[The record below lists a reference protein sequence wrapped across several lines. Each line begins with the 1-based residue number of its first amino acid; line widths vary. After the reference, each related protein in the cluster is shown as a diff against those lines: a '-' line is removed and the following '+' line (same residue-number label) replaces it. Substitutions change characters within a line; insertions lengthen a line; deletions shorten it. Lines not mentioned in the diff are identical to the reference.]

1 MRVWHG
7 LDQVS
12 PEFGPAVVT
21 IGNFDGVHRGHQEV
35 LAHAKARAAE
45 LGGLPVV
52 ALTFDPH
59 PMTVLRPERA
69 PAMLSRAEERAELL
83 IRYGADAVLIL
94 PFSKEVSGWSPEEF
108 IERVLVGALHA
119 KAIVVGENFRFG
131 HKAAGHVDTLV
142 AAGAKD
148 GFQVEGLGLAGDA
161 QPWSSTY
168 IRERI
173 AEGDVEAAA
182 DALGRPLRVTGVVV
196 EGDKRGRELGYP
208 TANIP
213 ADPTAAVPLDG
224 VYAGWLT
231 VLEPAAGGQSPCYPA
246 PPPQSAYGEPLPAAI
261 SVGSNPT
268 FDGVDRRVES
278 YVLDRDDLELYGARI
293 AVDFVARLRG
303 TQIRF
308 DTIDELLVQM
318 KADVDGA
325 RRILTGN

>member
-1 MRVWHG
+1 MQVWHG
-7 LDQVS
+7 LDEVGA
-12 PEFGPAVVT
+12 EFGPSVVT

-45 LGGLPVV
+45 LGGQAGALPVV

-59 PMTVLRPERA
+59 PMRVLRPDHA
-69 PAMLSRAEERAELL
+69 PLMLSEPGQRAELL
-83 IRYGADAVLIL
+83 GQHGADAVLIL
-94 PFSKEVSGWSPEEF
+94 PFDKDVASWSPEEF
-108 IERVLVGALHA
+108 IERVLVGTLHA

-131 HKAAGHVDTLV
+131 HRAAGHVDTLV
-142 AAGAKD
+142 AAGTTY
-148 GFQVEGLGLAGDA
+148 GFQVEGLRLAGDA

-168 IRERI
+168 VRQQL
-173 AEGDVEAAA
+173 ADGHVEAAA
-182 DALGRPLRVTGVVV
+182 EALGRPLRVTGVVI

-213 ADPTAAVPLDG
+213 ADPTAAVPQDG

-231 VLEPAAGGQSPCYPA
+231 VLTPAEGGPS
-246 PPPQSAYGEPLPAAI
+246 YGERMPAAI

-278 YVLDRDDLELYGARI
+278 YVLDRDDLELYGAKVAI
-293 AVDFVARLRG
+293 DFVARLRG
-303 TQIRF
+303 SQIRF
-308 DTIDELLVQM
+308 ETIDELLVQM

-325 RRILTGN
+325 RHVLTRN

>member
-7 LDQVS
+7 LDEVS
-12 PEFGPAVVT
+12 PDLGPAVVT

-35 LAHAKARAAE
+35 LAHARARAAG

-59 PMTVLRPERA
+59 PIAVLRPDRA
-69 PAMLSRAEERAELL
+69 PAMLSRPDERAELL
-83 IRYGADAVLIL
+83 GRYGADAVLIL
-94 PFSKEVSGWSPEEF
+94 PFTKEVSGWAPEEF
-108 IERVLVGALHA
+108 IDRVLVGALHA
-119 KAIVVGENFRFG
+119 KAVVVGENFRFG
-131 HKAAGHVDTLV
+131 HRAAGHVDTLV

-148 GFQVEGLGLAGDA
+148 GFQVEGLGLAGDG

-182 DALGRPLRVTGVVV
+182 EALGRPLRVTGVVV

-213 ADPTAAVPLDG
+213 ADPSAAIPLDG
-224 VYAGWLT
+224 VYAGRLT
-231 VLEPAAGGQSPCYPA
+231 VLEPAPGA
-246 PPPQSAYGEPLPAAI
+246 PSYDEPLPAAI

-278 YVLDRDDLELYGARI
+278 YVLDRDDLELYGAE
-293 AVDFVARLRG
+293 VEVSFVARIRG
-303 TQIRF
+303 MLRF
-308 DTIDELLVQM
+308 DSVEELVEQM
-318 KADVDGA
+318 ADDVERSRHLLGA
-325 RRILTGN
+325 APR

>member
-12 PEFGPAVVT
+12 PDAGPTVVT

-35 LAHAKARAAE
+35 LAHAEARAAE

-59 PMTVLRPERA
+59 PMRVLRPDHA
-69 PAMLSRAEERAELL
+69 PLMLSEPEQRAELL
-83 IRYGADAVLIL
+83 GRYGADAVLIL
-94 PFSKEVSGWSPEEF
+94 PFTKEVSGWSPEEF
-108 IERVLVGALHA
+108 IDRVLVTALHA
-119 KAIVVGENFRFG
+119 KAVVVGENFRFG

-142 AAGAKD
+142 QAGAQY
-148 GFQVEGLGLAGDA
+148 GFQVEGLSLAGEQ

-168 IRERI
+168 VRQQL
-173 AEGDVEAAA
+173 ADGDVEAAA
-182 DALGRPLRVTGVVV
+182 EALGRPFRVTGVVV

-213 ADPTAAVPLDG
+213 ADPGAAVPQDG

-231 VLEPAAGGQSPCYPA
+231 VLTPA
-246 PPPQSAYGEPLPAAI
+246 PGAPAYPDALPAAI

-278 YVLDRDDLELYGARI
+278 YVLDRDDLELYGAKVAI
-293 AVDFVARLRG
+293 DFVARLRG

-308 DTIDELLVQM
+308 DTIDDLLVQM

-325 RRILTGN
+325 RGLLAGD

>member
-12 PEFGPAVVT
+12 PEFGPTVVT

-35 LAHAKARAAE
+35 LAHAKALAAE

-59 PMTVLRPERA
+59 PMRVLRPDHA
-69 PAMLSRAEERAELL
+69 PQMLSEPEERAELL
-83 IRYGADAVLIL
+83 TRYGADAVLIL
-94 PFSKEVSGWSPEEF
+94 PFTKEVSSWPPDEF
-108 IERVLVGALHA
+108 IDRVLVRTLHA
-119 KAIVVGENFRFG
+119 KAVVVGENFRFG
-131 HKAAGHVDTLV
+131 HKAAGHVDTLI
-142 AAGAKD
+142 AAGAEA
-148 GFQVEGLGLAGDA
+148 GFQVEGLSLAGDE

-182 DALGRPLRVTGVVV
+182 AALGRPLRVTGVVV

-213 ADPTAAVPLDG
+213 ADPTAAIPLDG
-224 VYAGWLT
+224 VYAGRLT
-231 VLEPAAGGQSPCYPA
+231 VLEPAPGA
-246 PPPQSAYGEPLPAAI
+246 PSYDEPLPAAI

-278 YVLDRDDLELYGARI
+278 YVLDRDDLELYGARV

-318 KADVDGA
+318 KADVDQA
-325 RRILTGN
+325 RRVLTQN

>member
-7 LDQVS
+7 LDQVE
-12 PEFGPAVVT
+12 PDFGPSVVT

-59 PMTVLRPERA
+59 PMAVLRPDRA
-69 PAMLSRAEERAELL
+69 PAMLSEPEERAGLL
-83 IRYGADAVLIL
+83 TKHGADAVLIL
-94 PFSKEVSGWSPEEF
+94 PFTKDVANWSPEEF
-108 IERVLVGALHA
+108 IDRVLVGTLHA
-119 KAIVVGENFRFG
+119 KAVVVGDNFRFG

-142 AAGAKD
+142 AAGARD
-148 GFQVEGLGLAGDA
+148 GFQVEGLSLAGDA

-168 IRERI
+168 IRQRI

-182 DALGRPLRVTGVVV
+182 EALGRPLRVTGVVV
-196 EGDKRGRELGYP
+196 EGDKRGRELGFP

-213 ADPTAAVPLDG
+213 ADPKAAIPLDG

-231 VLEPAAGGQSPCYPA
+231 VLEPGPDGPSYD
-246 PPPQSAYGEPLPAAI
+246 EPLPAAI

-293 AVDFVARLRG
+293 TVDFVARLRG
-303 TQIRF
+303 SQIRF
-308 DTIDELLVQM
+308 DSIDELLVQM
-318 KADVDGA
+318 KADVAGA
-325 RRILTGN
+325 RRILTEA

>member
-1 MRVWHG
+1 MQVWHG
-7 LDQVS
+7 LDEVGAD
-12 PEFGPAVVT
+12 FGPSVVT

-59 PMTVLRPERA
+59 PMRVLRPDHA
-69 PAMLSRAEERAELL
+69 PLMLSEPGQRADLL
-83 IRYGADAVLIL
+83 GAHGADAVLIL
-94 PFSKEVSGWSPEEF
+94 PFDKDVASWPPEEF
-108 IERVLVGALHA
+108 IERVLVGTLHA
-119 KAIVVGENFRFG
+119 KAVVVGENFRFG
-131 HKAAGHVDTLV
+131 HRAAGHVDTLV
-142 AAGAKD
+142 AAGTTY
-148 GFQVEGLGLAGDA
+148 GFQVEGLSLAGEA

-168 IRERI
+168 VRQEL
-173 AEGDVEAAA
+173 ADGHVEAAA
-182 DALGRPLRVTGVVV
+182 EALGRPLRVTGVVI

-213 ADPTAAVPLDG
+213 ADPTAAVPQDG

-231 VLEPAAGGQSPCYPA
+231 VLTPAEGGPA
-246 PPPQSAYGEPLPAAI
+246 TVSIGFGEPMPAAI

-278 YVLDRDDLELYGARI
+278 YVLDRDDLELYGARVAI
-293 AVDFVARLRG
+293 DFVARLRG
-303 TQIRF
+303 SQIRF
-308 DTIDELLVQM
+308 ETIDDLLVQM

-325 RRILTGN
+325 RGILTQN

>member
-7 LDQVS
+7 LDQVE
-12 PEFGPAVVT
+12 PEFGPSVVT

-59 PMTVLRPERA
+59 PMAVLRPDRA
-69 PAMLSRAEERAELL
+69 PAMLSEPVERAEMLGKH
-83 IRYGADAVLIL
+83 GADAVLIL
-94 PFSKEVSGWSPEEF
+94 PFDKDVASWPPEDF
-108 IERVLVGALHA
+108 IERVLVGTLHA
-119 KAIVVGENFRFG
+119 KAVVVGENFRFG

-142 AAGAKD
+142 EAGVTH
-148 GFQVEGLGLAGDA
+148 GFQVEGLSLAGDG

-168 IRERI
+168 IRGRI

-182 DALGRPLRVTGVVV
+182 DALGRPLRITGVVV
-196 EGDKRGRELGYP
+196 EGDKRGRELGFP

-213 ADPTAAVPLDG
+213 ADPHAAIPLDG

-231 VLEPAAGGQSPCYPA
+231 VLEPAPGTPPYP
-246 PPPQSAYGEPLPAAI
+246 EPLPAAI

-278 YVLDRDDLELYGARI
+278 YVLDRDDLELYGSRI

-303 TQIRF
+303 SQIRF
-308 DTIDELLVQM
+308 DTIDELRFQI
-318 KADVDGA
+318 KADADGA

>member
-7 LDQVS
+7 LDEV
-12 PEFGPAVVT
+12 GPDYGPSVVT

-35 LAHAKARAAE
+35 LAHARARAAE

-59 PMTVLRPERA
+59 PMSVLRPEHV
-69 PAMLSRAEERAELL
+69 PATISVPSERAELL
-83 IRYGADAVLIL
+83 AAAGADAVLIL
-94 PFSKEVSGWSPEEF
+94 PFDRDVASWSPQEF
-108 IERVLVGALHA
+108 IERVLIGTLHA
-119 KAIVVGENFRFG
+119 KAVVVGENFRFG

-142 AAGAKD
+142 TAGALA
-148 GFQVEGLGLAGDA
+148 GFQVEGLTLTGDR

-168 IRERI
+168 IRELI
-173 AEGDVEAAA
+173 AEGDVERAAE
-182 DALGRPLRVTGVVV
+182 ALGRPVRVTGVVV

-213 ADPTAAVPLDG
+213 AEAGVAVPLDG

-231 VLEPAAGGQSPCYPA
+231 VLEPAPGAPA
-246 PPPQSAYGEPLPAAI
+246 YDESLPAAI

-303 TQIRF
+303 SQIRF
-308 DTIDELLVQM
+308 ETIDDLLVQM
-318 KADVDGA
+318 KADVDAA
-325 RRILTGN
+325 RRLLTDEAQD

>member
-7 LDQVS
+7 LDEV
-12 PEFGPAVVT
+12 GPDYGPSVVT

-35 LAHAKARAAE
+35 LAHARARAAE

-59 PMTVLRPERA
+59 PMSVLRPGHA
-69 PAMLSRAEERAELL
+69 PATISAPSERAELL
-83 IRYGADAVLIL
+83 GAAGADAVLIL
-94 PFSKEVSGWSPEEF
+94 PFDRDVASWSPQEF
-108 IERVLVGALHA
+108 IDRVLIGTLHA
-119 KAIVVGENFRFG
+119 KAVVVGENFRFG
-131 HKAAGHVDTLV
+131 HKAAGHLDTLV
-142 AAGAKD
+142 AAGALA
-148 GFQVEGLGLAGDA
+148 GFQVEGLPLSGDR

-168 IRERI
+168 IRELI
-173 AEGDVEAAA
+173 AEGDVELAAK
-182 DALGRPLRVTGVVV
+182 ALGRPLRVTGVVV

-213 ADPTAAVPLDG
+213 AEAGAAVPLDG

-231 VLEPAAGGQSPCYPA
+231 VLESAPGAPAYDES
-246 PPPQSAYGEPLPAAI
+246 LPAAI

-303 TQIRF
+303 SQIRF
-308 DTIDELLVQM
+308 DTIDDLLVQM
-318 KADVDGA
+318 KADVDAARALLTHGA
-325 RRILTGN
+325 QD

>member
-7 LDQVS
+7 LDEVS
-12 PEFGPAVVT
+12 PDFGPAVVT

-35 LAHAKARAAE
+35 LAHARARAAE

-59 PMTVLRPERA
+59 PMRVLRPDHA
-69 PAMLSRAEERAELL
+69 PLMLSKPEQRAVLL
-83 IRYGADAVLIL
+83 GKHGADAVLIL
-94 PFSKEVSGWSPEEF
+94 PFTKEVSGWPPEEF
-108 IERVLVGALHA
+108 IERVLVDTLHA
-119 KAIVVGENFRFG
+119 KAVVVGENFRFG
-131 HKAAGHVDTLV
+131 HRAAGHVDTLV
-142 AAGAKD
+142 QAGTQY
-148 GFQVEGLGLAGDA
+148 GFQVEGLSLAGER

-168 IRERI
+168 IRERL

-182 DALGRPLRVTGVVV
+182 EALGRPLRVTGVVV
-196 EGDKRGRELGYP
+196 EGDKRGRELGFP

-213 ADPTAAVPLDG
+213 ADPGAAVPQDG

-231 VLEPAAGGQSPCYPA
+231 VLTPA
-246 PPPQSAYGEPLPAAI
+246 PGAPAYPDRLPAAI

-268 FDGVDRRVES
+268 FDGIDRRVES
-278 YVLDRDDLELYGARI
+278 YVLDRDDLELYGAEVAI
-293 AVDFVARLRG
+293 DFVARLRG

-308 DTIDELLVQM
+308 ETIDELLVQM

-325 RRILTGN
+325 RRLLGPDQS

>member
-12 PEFGPAVVT
+12 PDLGPTVVT

-35 LAHAKARAAE
+35 LAHARARAAE

-59 PMTVLRPERA
+59 PMVVLRPDRA
-69 PAMLSRAEERAELL
+69 PAMLSRPEERAGLL
-83 IRYGADAVLIL
+83 TGYGADAVLIL
-94 PFSKEVSGWSPEEF
+94 PFTKDVSGWSPEEF

-119 KAIVVGENFRFG
+119 KAVVVGENFRFG

-148 GFQVEGLGLAGDA
+148 GFQVEGLSLSGDA

-173 AEGDVEAAA
+173 AAGDVEAAA
-182 DALGRPLRVTGVVV
+182 EALGRPLRVTGVVV

-213 ADPTAAVPLDG
+213 ADATAAIPLDG

-231 VLEPAAGGQSPCYPA
+231 VLEPAPGA
-246 PPPQSAYGEPLPAAI
+246 PSYDEPLPAAI

-303 TQIRF
+303 SQIRF
-308 DTIDELLVQM
+308 ETIDELLVQM

-325 RRILTGN
+325 RRILTQN

>member
-7 LDQVS
+7 LDQVE
-12 PEFGPAVVT
+12 PEFGPSVVT

-59 PMTVLRPERA
+59 PMAVLRPDRA
-69 PAMLSRAEERAELL
+69 PAMLSEPLERAGLL
-83 IRYGADAVLIL
+83 GHHGADAVLIL
-94 PFSKEVSGWSPEEF
+94 PFDRDVANWSPEEF
-108 IERVLVGALHA
+108 IERVLVGTLHV
-119 KAIVVGENFRFG
+119 KAVVVGENFRFG

-142 AAGAKD
+142 AAGATH
-148 GFQVEGLGLAGDA
+148 GFQVEGLSLAGDG

-168 IRERI
+168 IRGRI

-182 DALGRPLRVTGVVV
+182 EALGRPLRVTGVVV
-196 EGDKRGRELGYP
+196 EGDKRGRELGFP
-208 TANIP
+208 TANVP
-213 ADPTAAVPLDG
+213 ADPDAAIPLDG

-231 VLEPAAGGQSPCYPA
+231 VLEPAAGA
-246 PPPQSAYGEPLPAAI
+246 PPYPDRLPAAI

-268 FDGVDRRVES
+268 FDGVDRRVET

-303 TQIRF
+303 SQIRF
-308 DTIDELLVQM
+308 DSIDELLVQM

-325 RRILTGN
+325 RRILTQN

>member
-7 LDQVS
+7 LDQVE
-12 PEFGPAVVT
+12 PEFGPSVVT
-21 IGNFDGVHRGHQEV
+21 IGNFDGVHRGHQQV

-59 PMTVLRPERA
+59 PMAVLRPDRA
-69 PAMLSRAEERAELL
+69 PAMLSEPADRAGLL
-83 IRYGADAVLIL
+83 GQYGADAVLIL
-94 PFSKEVSGWSPEEF
+94 PFDKEVSNWSPVEF
-108 IERVLVGALHA
+108 IERVLVGTLHA

-142 AAGAKD
+142 EAGVTH

-168 IRERI
+168 IRGRI
-173 AEGDVEAAA
+173 ADGDVEAAA
-182 DALGRPLRVTGVVV
+182 EALGRPLRVTGVVV
-196 EGDKRGRELGYP
+196 EGDKRGRELGFP

-213 ADPTAAVPLDG
+213 ADPQAAVPLDG

-231 VLEPAAGGQSPCYPA
+231 VLEPAPGGPSYPD
-246 PPPQSAYGEPLPAAI
+246 PLPAAI

-308 DTIDELLVQM
+308 DTIDELISQI
-318 KADVDGA
+318 KADANEA

>member
-12 PEFGPAVVT
+12 PEFGPTVVT

-35 LAHAKARAAE
+35 LAHAKALAAE

-59 PMTVLRPERA
+59 PMRVLRPDHA
-69 PAMLSRAEERAELL
+69 PQMLSEPEERAELL
-83 IRYGADAVLIL
+83 TRYGADAVLIL
-94 PFSKEVSGWSPEEF
+94 PFTKEVSSWPPDEF
-108 IERVLVGALHA
+108 IDRVLVRTLHA

-131 HKAAGHVDTLV
+131 HKAAGHVDTLI
-142 AAGAKD
+142 AAGAEA
-148 GFQVEGLGLAGDA
+148 GFQVEGLSLAGDE

-182 DALGRPLRVTGVVV
+182 AALGRPLRVTGVVV

-213 ADPTAAVPLDG
+213 ADPTAAIPLDG

-231 VLEPAAGGQSPCYPA
+231 VLEGA
-246 PPPQSAYGEPLPAAI
+246 PSYDEPLPAAI

-268 FDGVDRRVES
+268 FDGMDRRVES
-278 YVLDRDDLELYGARI
+278 YVLDRDDLELYGARV

-318 KADVDGA
+318 KADVDQA
-325 RRILTGN
+325 RRVLTQN

>member
-7 LDQVS
+7 LDEVGA
-12 PEFGPAVVT
+12 EFGPSVVT

-59 PMTVLRPERA
+59 PMRVLRPDHA
-69 PAMLSRAEERAELL
+69 PLMLSEPGRRAELL
-83 IRYGADAVLIL
+83 GRHGADAVLIL
-94 PFSKEVSGWSPEEF
+94 PFDKDVAAWSPEEF
-108 IERVLVGALHA
+108 IERVLVGTLHA

-131 HKAAGHVDTLV
+131 HRAAGHVDTLV
-142 AAGAKD
+142 AAGATH
-148 GFQVEGLGLAGDA
+148 GFQVEGLSLAGDA

-168 IRERI
+168 VRRQL
-173 AEGDVEAAA
+173 AEGNVEAAA
-182 DALGRPLRVTGVVV
+182 GALGRPLRVTGVVV

-213 ADPTAAVPLDG
+213 ADPAAAVPQDG

-231 VLEPAAGGQSPCYPA
+231 VLTPAAGGP
-246 PPPQSAYGEPLPAAI
+246 AYGESMPAAI

-293 AVDFVARLRG
+293 AIDFVARLRG

-308 DTIDELLVQM
+308 ETIDDLLVQM
-318 KADVDGA
+318 KADVDQA
-325 RRILTGN
+325 RRTLTEN

>member
-7 LDQVS
+7 LDEV
-12 PEFGPAVVT
+12 GPDYGPSVVT

-35 LAHAKARAAE
+35 LAHARARAVE
-45 LGGLPVV
+45 LGDLPVV

-59 PMTVLRPERA
+59 PMAVLRPGHA
-69 PAMLSRAEERAELL
+69 PAMITEPEQRAELL
-83 IRYGADAVLIL
+83 TAAGADAVLIL
-94 PFSKEVSGWSPEEF
+94 PFNKEVSNWPPQEF
-108 IERVLVGALHA
+108 IDRVLVGTLHA
-119 KAIVVGENFRFG
+119 KAVVVGENFRFG

-142 AAGAKD
+142 AAGALA
-148 GFQVEGLGLAGDA
+148 GFQVEGLTLAGDR

-168 IRERI
+168 IRELI
-173 AEGDVEAAA
+173 AEGDVEGAAK
-182 DALGRPLRVTGVVV
+182 ALGRPLRITGVVV
-196 EGDKRGRELGYP
+196 EGDKRGRELGFP

-213 ADPTAAVPLDG
+213 AEAGAAVPLDG

-231 VLEPAAGGQSPCYPA
+231 VLEPAPGA
-246 PPPQSAYGEPLPAAI
+246 PQYDEPLPAAI

-278 YVLDRDDLELYGARI
+278 YVLDRDDLELYGAKI

-308 DTIDELLVQM
+308 DTIDDLLVQV
-318 KADVDGA
+318 KADVDAA
-325 RRILTGN
+325 RRILTEN

>member
-7 LDQVS
+7 LDEVDAD
-12 PEFGPAVVT
+12 FGPSVVT

-35 LAHAKARAAE
+35 LAHARARAE
-45 LGGLPVV
+45 RLGGLPVV
-52 ALTFDPH
+52 AMTFDPH
-59 PMTVLRPERA
+59 PMAVLRPGHA
-69 PAMLSRAEERAELL
+69 PAMISDPAERAVLL
-83 IRYGADAVLIL
+83 GAAGADAVLIL
-94 PFSKEVSGWSPEEF
+94 PFDKETAAWSPEEF
-108 IERVLVGALHA
+108 IERVLVGTLHA
-119 KAIVVGENFRFG
+119 KAVVVGENFRFG

-142 AAGAKD
+142 QAGLEA
-148 GFQVEGLGLAGDA
+148 GFEVEGLSLAGDA

-168 IRERI
+168 IRGLI
-173 AEGDVEAAA
+173 AEGDVEGAAV
-182 DALGRPLRVTGVVV
+182 ALGRPLRVTGTVI

-213 ADPTAAVPLDG
+213 ALQGAAVPLDG

-231 VLEPAAGGQSPCYPA
+231 VLDAAPGT
-246 PPPQSAYGEPLPAAI
+246 PQYGEPLPAAI

-278 YVLDRDDLELYGARI
+278 YVLDRDDLELYGSRI

-308 DTIDELLVQM
+308 NTIDDLLDQM
-318 KADVDGA
+318 KLDVDGA
-325 RRILTGN
+325 RRILTQN

>member
-12 PEFGPAVVT
+12 PDFGPTVVT

-35 LAHAKARAAE
+35 LAHARARAAE

-59 PMTVLRPERA
+59 PMVVLRPDRA
-69 PAMLSRAEERAELL
+69 PAMLSRPEERAGLL
-83 IRYGADAVLIL
+83 TDYGADAVLIL
-94 PFSKEVSGWSPEEF
+94 PFTKDVSGWSPEEF
-108 IERVLVGALHA
+108 IDRVLVHALHA
-119 KAIVVGENFRFG
+119 KAVVVGENFRFG

-142 AAGAKD
+142 AAGAKA
-148 GFQVEGLGLAGDA
+148 GFQVEGLSLAGDR

-182 DALGRPLRVTGVVV
+182 EALGRPLRVTGVVV

-213 ADPTAAVPLDG
+213 ADATAAIPLDG

-231 VLEPAAGGQSPCYPA
+231 VLEPAPGA
-246 PPPQSAYGEPLPAAI
+246 PSYDEPLPAAI

-303 TQIRF
+303 SQIRF
-308 DTIDELLVQM
+308 ETIDELLVQM

-325 RRILTGN
+325 RRILTQN